1 VTDAP
6 APNPATHAQNALC
19 AAADHHRVLS
29 ENGSVLPDSRT
40 MAGTPPLGGALW
52 AGPIGPHYV
61 RNVGDA
67 DLDIV
72 AVEVEPG
79 A

>member
-1 VTDAP
+1 
-6 APNPATHAQNALC
+6 
-19 AAADHHRVLS
+19 
-29 ENGSVLPDSRT
+29 